1 MMNKK
6 KCLILIS
13 ICVSIIIAVVAIVIS
28 LSGKKSKKISD
39 SNYVTASEWI
49 SMLAD
54 HTGCDDIVLP
64 SGYEADSLADDKLIA
79 ITAMKTISTHK
90 YERIIDDIGSYTDED
105 YYKLAKDYGLINDD
119 KKHFNQDECKEIL
132 ARYNEIYTDDLWM
145 DDYCEAEFQDG
156 VKELD
161 ETNVAT
167 VNDDGSVVS
176 FADNSVVNQG
186 DIIIYTDSM
195 GCKRAGKVDSIDESG
210 ACHMSQPEISDVVTE
225 LDLSDKTSI
234 SYEDIVKSGAIEGEL
249 IGKTIAPVNYAAD
262 ASYDTVDYDNN
273 QFVTNGSEAF
283 NYDTTSEGFEVK
295 LSVEEN
301 DTFEGK
307 YLGIEISN
315 NENGESAKYLSP
327 IQLNDKAAGSLS
339 IAFTDIKIAA
349 DTTYFQFDDS
359 KKYAEYRLDM
369 DTEITGDFT
378 LETGED
384 DFKIPIA
391 HINVPFEMGFVS
403 LDFEIYLQLTAEGH
417 FEIVATL
424 PTSVCV
430 RQEQGS
436 GIKSIKDYDFTG
448 VPSIQP
454 KFEGEAMISVNL
466 DAKLY
471 VLWIWDIIGAGV
483 KAGALADLEVSERDN
498 SMICTD
504 FNISFPVVKANI
516 YFNGII
522 QKFELE
528 FDILAAEDAPFRWN
542 EHYEEVP
549 GIRPYGKVPEC
560 SYGNDEL
567 FTQYNAEA
575 GATEENANTE
585 TSNSDNANTYGGNP
599 DISKIYGHDLYSRFD
614 INVIGVED
622 DMNRFDI
629 TDTGSGYILVGK
641 VIAPY
646 RISGDRFYDYID
658 AGTFTILGTTFT
670 VTSNETELETRS
682 DITLLGDDG
691 ITYKTGSAAW
701 LLFDE
706 FGSYYQLIADSD
718 GDGSPDEW
726 KTLVIENA
734 AIFVPYDMAGENIKR
749 IYEYGASG
757 IDMNG
762 IEIYGIKL
770 DDQGN
775 LIDMVGARESI
786 LNIKEEMIY

>member
-64 SGYEADSLADDKLIA
+64 NGYEADSLADDKLIA

-105 YYKLAKDYGLINDD
+105 YYKLAKDYGLIKDD

-132 ARYNEIYTDDLWM
+132 AGYNEIYTDDLWL

-161 ETNVAT
+161 ATNTAT

-176 FADNSVVNQG
+176 FADNSAVNQG

-249 IGKTIAPVNYAAD
+249 ISKTLVPADYATD
-262 ASYDTVDYDNN
+262 ANLNNSDLDNN
-273 QFVTNGSEAF
+273 KSVINESESF

-307 YLGIEISN
+307 YLGIEISD

-327 IQLNDKAAGSLS
+327 IQLNDNAAGSLA

-454 KFEGEAMISVNL
+454 KFEGEAMISINL

-483 KAGALADLEVSERDN
+483 KAGALADLEVAERDN
-498 SMICTD
+498 GMICTD

-567 FTQYNAEA
+567 FNQYNADA
-575 GATEENANTE
+575 GLTEENADTE
-585 TSNSDNANTYGGNP
+585 ASNPYDINTYGGNP

-646 RISGDRFYDYID
+646 RISGDRFGDYIN

-670 VTSNETELETRS
+670 VVSNETELETRS
-682 DITLLGDDG
+682 DITLQGDDG

-701 LLFDE
+701 LLGDE
-706 FGSYYQLIADSD
+706 FGTYYQLVADSD

-734 AIFVPYDMAGENIKR
+734 AIYVPYDMAGENIKR
-749 IYEYGASG
+749 IYEYGAGG

-770 DDQGN
+770 DEHGN
-775 LIDMVGARESI
+775 LVDMVGARESI